1 MGRTAATGEWAARQ
15 ALNGVTRGL
24 NVARLLVFRG
34 ESLDREIELTGR
46 TVRIGR
52 SPDNDLILLDA
63 GKSVSRNHAEI
74 RYENG
79 RYVLI
84 DRESQNGVWV
94 SGSRSPSVVL
104 EPNVVASVGPYRLM
118 LDSTVSSATGED
130 EMTEYGGGIPGS
142 SATSYG
148 HEPQEVPPAGRLSR
162 TPVESQ
168 KRTQTNWFA
177 RQPKWL
183 LGSVGGAVAVG
194 ALALVITLLIGGQ
207 AEPPQSITQ
216 QLDAIEAR
224 IKSGEC
230 AGALSDVGAVLAN
243 NPTEPRAVELKS
255 RAETCA
261 PVDPPPPPLPD
272 DIGERLRTAA
282 TMIENK
288 DCSGALTGYINPVL
302 ETDPTNAEAAGLK
315 AKAEACG
322 SQASIPPVKPVPTTP
337 PTVPGDPPAKPLP
350 PEEGGLTPFSGETQ
364 KEYLARVEAMRAR
377 YEDAASVLSAAL
389 DYQKAITLFEGILR
403 DAGPKYRDASDLLA
417 DARSK
422 QKETAQKN
430 LQAAREFEKKG
441 EWDRAIE
448 AYRRAR
454 QGDSSISVDA
464 DINRITGLKSA
475 KGKQVCEE
483 ANARYGFGR
492 PDALQ
497 LYQEAAKLLPPDDP
511 CIKTAIEHFPQ
522 LRR

>member
-1 MGRTAATGEWAARQ
+1 
-15 ALNGVTRGL
+15 
-24 NVARLLVFRG
+24 VARLVVLRG

-52 SPDNDLILLDA
+52 SPDNDLILEDA

-94 SGSRSPSVVL
+94 SGSRSPYVVL

-118 LDSTVSSATGED
+118 LDSTVLSATGEGD
-130 EMTEYGGGIPGS
+130 MTEYGGPSRESAATYGGEQPKEVSQAGQSSRIP
-142 SATSYG
+142 
-148 HEPQEVPPAGRLSR
+148 EKDQRR
-162 TPVESQ
+162 
-168 KRTQTNWFA
+168 RQTNWFA
-177 RQPKWL
+177 QQPKWM
-183 LGSVGGAVAVG
+183 LGAAGAVAVG
-194 ALALVITLLIGGQ
+194 ALAIVIALVVGGQ
-207 AEPPQSITQ
+207 AEPPPSITQ

-224 IKSGEC
+224 IESGDC
-230 AGALSDVGAVLAN
+230 KGALNDVGAVIAN
-243 NPTEPRAVELKS
+243 NPTEPRALALKS
-255 RAETCA
+255 RADTCTPVET
-261 PVDPPPPPLPD
+261 PPPAPTD

-282 TMIENK
+282 AMLENG

-302 ETDPTNAEAAGLK
+302 EIDPSNAEAAALK

-337 PTVPGDPPAKPLP
+337 PTVPGDPAAKPLP

-377 YEDAASVLSAAL
+377 YEDAASVLSAL

-464 DINRITGLKSA
+464 DINRVTGLKSA

-483 ANARYGFGR
+483 ANARYAFGR